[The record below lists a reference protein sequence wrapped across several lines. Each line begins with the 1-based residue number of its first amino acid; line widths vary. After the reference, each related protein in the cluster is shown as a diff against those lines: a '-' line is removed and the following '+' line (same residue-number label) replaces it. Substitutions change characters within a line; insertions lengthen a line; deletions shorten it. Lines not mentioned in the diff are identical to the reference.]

1 MQWEEKF
8 LNFDRFWAPASRSK
22 VPNNKRPVDA
32 CTIVQEEL
40 GLLDV
45 PTVNERKYPNGVPVS
60 RANESEEFIILYFSL
75 GFITTTVEAVCGET
89 VE

>member
-1 MQWEEKF
+1 MYNCYQDVMFILQGMQWEEKF

-45 PTVNERKYPNGVPVS
+45 PTVNERKYPKGVPVS
-60 RANESEEFIILYFSL
+60 GANMSL
-75 GFITTTVEAVCGET
+75 
-89 VE
+89 